1 MTSGTKKQDILLA
14 SIEIFVNEGFDR
26 PTMDSIATRAN
37 VSKRTLYKHYPSK
50 RSLLDSILIHL
61 ISNNQKALEF
71 NFKKT
76 DSLKDQLCHIITQKA
91 KSLLKEN
98 NIKLAK
104 IILSEYLK
112 DEGLLKEQIE
122 EVIKNET
129 ITIKWIQQNQE
140 AGHINSDQS
149 ALDTLEFLNE
159 IINGIIF
166 FPMLFGKK
174 QNYTKNDISNIA
186 TMFLAVKEVK

>member
-91 KSLLKEN
+91 KSLLEEN

>member
-91 KSLLKEN
+91 KSLLEQN

>member
-76 DSLKDQLCHIITQKA
+76 DSLKD
-91 KSLLKEN
+91 
-98 NIKLAK
+98 
-104 IILSEYLK
+104 
-112 DEGLLKEQIE
+112 
-122 EVIKNET
+122 
-129 ITIKWIQQNQE
+129 
-140 AGHINSDQS
+140 
-149 ALDTLEFLNE
+149 
-159 IINGIIF
+159 
-166 FPMLFGKK
+166 
-174 QNYTKNDISNIA
+174 
-186 TMFLAVKEVK
+186 

>member
-1 MTSGTKKQDILLA
+1 
-14 SIEIFVNEGFDR
+14 
-26 PTMDSIATRAN
+26 MDSIATRAN

-91 KSLLKEN
+91 KSLLEQN